1 MSESKGFKR
10 LKGLASAGAIGVAGL
25 LGGVSARAATTATGL
40 SVTRGGVTWGPISNN
55 TEFPSSSDQT
65 TTNGATYISSSASGF
80 GISDARYTNGTTAFN
95 DAFDNA
101 LLLAVDG
108 NLFVNPDATVD
119 LTGDD
124 LTSDVVNNIVAGVD
138 AQIQYHFYPGRP
150 VVRALYTL
158 TNTTGAPI
166 VVDPVVLSDYGSD
179 DDTTT
184 RSTSD
189 ADTTIEN
196 TDFWYITDEN
206 DDDPRITTTRYGTGA
221 AVVPFN
227 ALTPSDSAPEIAVTG
242 LRFPTSIPA
251 GETIRIMVF
260 IELGDPNA
268 APAVQAAAA
277 ADFESMP
284 ALDAAGLLSDIDDV
298 TRATIINYAF
308 ATRPAATAV
317 PIFSPLGLLALF
329 GLMGGAGFF
338 EMRRRK
344 PS

>member
-25 LGGVSARAATTATGL
+25 LGGVSARAASTATGL
-40 SVTRGGVTWGPISNN
+40 NVTRGGVTWGPINNN

-65 TTNGATYISSSASGF
+65 TTNGATYISDSASGF
-80 GISDARYTNGTTAFN
+80 GISEASTAN
-95 DAFDNA
+95 AGDAFDNA

-108 NLFVNPDATVD
+108 NLFLNPDATID

-124 LTSDVVNNIVAGVD
+124 VTSDVVNNIVPGVD
-138 AQIQYHFYPGRP
+138 AQIQYHFYSSRP

-166 VVDPVVLSDYGSD
+166 AVDPVVLSDYGSD
-179 DDTTT
+179 DTTTT
-184 RSTSD
+184 RTTSD

-196 TDFWYITDEN
+196 SDFWYMTD
-206 DDDPRITTTRYGTGA
+206 DGGTGDPRITTTRYGTGA
-221 AVVPFN
+221 TVVPLN
-227 ALTPSDSAPEIAVTG
+227 ALTPSDSAPGIAVTG
-242 LRFPTSIPA
+242 LRFPNTIPA
-251 GETIRIMVF
+251 GETVRIMVF
-260 IELGDPNA
+260 IELVDPNLAFA
-268 APAVQAAAA
+268 AQAAAA

-284 ALDAAGLLSDIDDV
+284 ALDAAGLLSDIDDA
-298 TRATIINYAF
+298 TRTTIINYAF
-308 ATRPAATAV
+308 AARPVATAV